1 MNVSM
6 DKSMGP
12 ADATWLPLGSIRK
25 SVAMMLFFLE
35 FKGAFAPSKT
45 FVILNLDS
53 GSLSGPLRSCLLPW
67 SLP

>member
-25 SVAMMLFFLE
+25 SVAMMLFFW
-35 FKGAFAPSKT
+35 
-45 FVILNLDS
+45 NLKVH
-53 GSLSGPLRSCLLPW
+53 LLPQRLL
-67 SLP
+67 SF